1 MSNEDKPFPDSKKKT
16 LKTVSSASPVDEKA
30 ELIRAVRYFNW
41 KKRDYQF
48 SQAERLEAEDRSFDA
63 YEKLLSLCDGDT
75 DLVQRLL
82 HGKSKTQ
89 VNREYRE
96 QKEREEKERNERVQ

>member
-1 MSNEDKPFPDSKKKT
+1 MSNEDKPFPDSEKKT
-16 LKTVSSASPVDEKA
+16 LKIVSEVAKPDEKA
-30 ELIRAVRYFNW
+30 ELVKAVHYFDW

-48 SQAERLEAEDRSFDA
+48 SQAERLEAEDKSFDA

-82 HGKSKTQ
+82 HGISK
-89 VNREYRE
+89 VEWDKKCR
-96 QKEREEKERNERVQ
+96 KEI